1 MKGRNTLFESFLQ
14 SDDTVWFLR
23 GEERVFQ
30 SQKKGIAPLL
40 EYLDLFDTHDEGE
53 VIVFDRV
60 VGNAAALLVKLAQ
73 CREVYA
79 ALASEPAVETLNG
92 FDIPGRFQKIVPHII
107 NRKGTGMCPFER
119 LSIGKSPADFYKLA
133 QNKLKSLNG
142 QDNFL

>member
-1 MKGRNTLFESFLQ
+1 MKGRNTLYESFLQ
-14 SDDTVWFLR
+14 SEATVWFLR
-23 GEERVFQ
+23 DGKRVFQ

-60 VGNAAALLVKLAQ
+60 VGNAAALLMKLAQ

-79 ALASEPAVETLNG
+79 ALASELAVETLKEFG
-92 FDIPGRFQKIVPHII
+92 IPGSFQKIVPHIM

-119 LSIGKSPADFYKLA
+119 LSIGKSPADFYNLA
-133 QNKLKSLNG
+133 KNKQKNLDG